1 MTVEYILL
9 LTIFVLFAMK
19 VTFLG
24 PYNAFRNAAPKLGAR
39 VEKHL
44 ITGERFSPDGERAAT
59 EWKQQE

>member
-24 PYNAFRNAAPKLGAR
+24 PYNAFRDAAPKLGAR

-44 ITGERFSPDGERAAT
+44 VTGERFSADGEAAAT
-59 EWKQQE
+59 KWKE

>member
-24 PYNAFRNAAPKLGAR
+24 PYDAFRNAAPKLGAR

-44 ITGERFSPDGERAAT
+44 VTGERFSKDGETAAT
-59 EWKQQE
+59 QWQQKD